1 MGIAVE
7 DIEVG
12 KVYTTRGRT
21 IGEGD
26 ITLYAG
32 LVGDWTPI
40 HMDDHF
46 ARQQGWPARIA
57 HGTLPMNMAIGLFAQ
72 MGVLDD
78 SVIGALGVEWSFRGP
93 VAIGDTVHAEVTVL
107 EKRLTSKPDRGIV
120 KFGFAVRT
128 QAGATVQEGSLTV
141 MMKTRDG

>member
-78 SVIGALGVEWSFRGP
+78 SVIGALGVEWNFRGP
-93 VAIGDTVHAEVTVL
+93 VAIGDTVHADVTVL

>member
-12 KVYTTRGRT
+12 KVYKTRGRT
-21 IGEGD
+21 VGEGD

-46 ARQQGWPARIA
+46 AKQQGWPARIA
-57 HGTLPMNMAIGLFAQ
+57 HGTLPMNMVIGMFSQ

-78 SVIGALGVEWSFRGP
+78 GVIGALGVEWTFRGP
-93 VAIGDTVHAEVTVL
+93 VSIGDTIYADVTVL

-120 KFGFAVRT
+120 KFGFEVTTQTGAAV
-128 QAGATVQEGSLTV
+128 QGGSLTV
-141 MMKTRDG
+141 MMKTRHG